1 MVALFYFLTALG
13 FLTYLA
19 QVLAVRSVIKRP
31 GKNNE
36 YFPPISVLKPLK
48 GLDDNLFENL
58 ESFCN
63 QDYPTYEIILA
74 LREISDPAY
83 KVAVKIKEKCK
94 DRDIT
99 IITRWC
105 EEGLNPKVNNLVS
118 AYRASKYDFFLISDS
133 NVLAD
138 KDYLRDTVR
147 HMEDGEVGLVSNLI
161 RGVGGRTIGSVFENL
176 HLNTF
181 ILGGVCFMERILKM
195 PCVVGKSMLIRKSH
209 FEEIGG
215 FGAVKDHLA
224 EDYIIGRKMKEAGFK
239 VALSNHVINTVNLYW
254 QTGQFVSRHAR
265 WGKLRYRIG
274 GVSYLAELLG
284 NFVFLSFIPLL
295 FRGPSRFTLLLPLCA
310 WLLKSCGDYLTGR
323 TLKSEMHPLLY
334 LLSPLKDI
342 IIGIVWFV
350 PIFSNSIEWRGDRYT
365 ITKDSLLHPCKL

>member
-1 MVALFYFLTALG
+1 MVAVFYFLAG
-13 FLTYLA
+13 FGLLIYLV
-19 QVLAVRSVIKRP
+19 QILAVRSVIEAHNK
-31 GKNNE
+31 KSE
-36 YFPPISVLKPLK
+36 YLPPISVLKPLK

-63 QDYPTYEIILA
+63 QDYPVYEIILA
-74 LREISDPAY
+74 MREISDPAY
-83 KVAVKIKEKCK
+83 KVAVKIKEKYK

-99 IITRWC
+99 VVTQWC
-105 EEGLNPKVNNLVS
+105 EEGLNPKVNNLIP
-118 AYRASKYDFFLISDS
+118 AYGASKYDFFLISDS

-138 KDYLRDTVR
+138 KDYLRDTVK
-147 HMEDGEVGLVSNLI
+147 HMEDAKVGLVSNLI

-181 ILGGVCFMERILKM
+181 ILYGVCFLEKILKM

-215 FGAVKDHLA
+215 FGAVKEHLA

-239 VALSNHVINTVNLYW
+239 VALSNHAINTVNVYW
-254 QTGQFVSRHAR
+254 QTGQFMSRHAR

-284 NFVFLSFIPLL
+284 NFVFISFIPL
-295 FRGPSRFTLLLPLCA
+295 FRGPSRFTLFLPLSA
-310 WLLKSCGDYLTGR
+310 WLLKSGGDYLTGR
-323 TLKSEMHPLLY
+323 MLKSDMHPLLY
-334 LLSPLKDI
+334 LFSPMKDI

-365 ITKDSLLHPCKL
+365 IAKDSLLHPCKL

>member
-1 MVALFYFLTALG
+1 MVAVFYFLAG
-13 FLTYLA
+13 FGLLIYLV
-19 QVLAVRSVIKRP
+19 QVLAVRSVIKAHN
-31 GKNNE
+31 KKSE
-36 YFPPISVLKPLK
+36 YLPPISVLKPLK

-63 QDYPTYEIILA
+63 QDYPVYEIILA
-74 LREISDPAY
+74 MREISDPAY
-83 KVAVKIKEKCK
+83 KVAVKIKEKYK

-99 IITRWC
+99 VVTQWC
-105 EEGLNPKVNNLVS
+105 EEGLNPKVNNLIP
-118 AYRASKYDFFLISDS
+118 AYRASKYDIFLISDS

-138 KDYLRDTVR
+138 KDYLRDTIK

-161 RGVGGRTIGSVFENL
+161 RGKGGRTIGSVFENL

-181 ILGGVCFMERILKM
+181 ILCGVCFLEKILKM

-215 FGAVKDHLA
+215 FGAVKEHLA

-239 VALSNHVINTVNLYW
+239 VALSNHAINTVNVYW
-254 QTGQFVSRHAR
+254 QTGQFMSRHAR

-284 NFVFLSFIPLL
+284 NFVFISFIPLL
-295 FRGPSRFTLLLPLCA
+295 FRGPSRFTLLLPLSA
-310 WLLKSCGDYLTGR
+310 WLLKSGGDYLTGR
-323 TLKSEMHPLLY
+323 MLKSDMHPFLY
-334 LLSPLKDI
+334 LFSPMKDI

-365 ITKDSLLHPCKL
+365 IAKDSLLHPCKL

>member
-1 MVALFYFLTALG
+1 MVAVFYYLTGLG
-13 FLTYLA
+13 FLIYLV
-19 QVLAVRSVIKRP
+19 QVLAVRSVVKAP
-31 GKNNE
+31 GEKNGHL
-36 YFPPISVLKPLK
+36 PPISVLKPLK

-58 ESFCN
+58 ESLCN
-63 QDYPTYEIILA
+63 QDFPEYEIIFG

-83 KVAVKIKEKCK
+83 KVAVKIKEKYK

-99 IITRWC
+99 ILPQWC
-105 EEGLNPKVNNLVS
+105 EEGLNPKVNNLIP

-147 HMEDGEVGLVSNLI
+147 HMQDGSVGLVSNLI
-161 RGVGGRTIGSVFENL
+161 RGVGGRTVGSVLENL

-181 ILGGVCFMERILKM
+181 ILCGVCFLEKILKM

-209 FEEIGG
+209 FERIGG

-239 VALSNHVINTVNLYW
+239 VALSNHVINTVNVYW

-274 GVSYLAELLG
+274 GVSYPAELLG
-284 NFVFLSFIPLL
+284 NFVFISFVPLL
-295 FRGPSRFTLLLPLCA
+295 FRGPSKFTVLLPVSA

-323 TLKSEMHPLLY
+323 ILESEMHPLLY
-334 LLSPLKDI
+334 LFSPLKDM
-342 IIGIVWFV
+342 IIGVVWFV

>member
-1 MVALFYFLTALG
+1 MVAVFYFLTGLG
-13 FLTYLA
+13 LLLYLA
-19 QVLAVRSVIKRP
+19 QILAVRSVIKAP
-31 GKNNE
+31 KKKNE
-36 YFPPISVLKPLK
+36 YLPPISVLKPLK

-83 KVAVKIKEKCK
+83 KVAVKIKEKYK
-94 DRDIT
+94 DRDISV
-99 IITRWC
+99 IAQWC
-105 EEGLNPKVNNLVS
+105 EEGLNPKVNNLIP

-138 KDYLRDTVR
+138 KDYLRDTVQ
-147 HMEDGEVGLVSNLI
+147 HMEGGEVGLVSNLI
-161 RGVGGRTIGSVFENL
+161 RGIGARTIGSVFENL

-181 ILGGVCFMERILKM
+181 ILGGVCFLDKILKM
-195 PCVVGKSMLIRKSH
+195 PCVVGKSMLIRKEF

-215 FGAVKDHLA
+215 FGAVKSHLA

-239 VALSNHVINTVNLYW
+239 VALSNHVINTANVYW
-254 QTGQFVSRHAR
+254 QTGQFMSRHAR

-274 GVSYLAELLG
+274 GISYLAEFLG

-295 FRGPSRFTLLLPLCA
+295 FRGPSKFTLLLPLSA

-323 TLKSEMHPLLY
+323 TFKSEMHPLLY
-334 LLSPLKDI
+334 LLSPVKDI
-342 IIGIVWFV
+342 IIGVVWFV